1 MTIIVKFIYKMST
14 ILNCRCVKCNTQ
26 TLIHKV
32 FTSVGGSEGEIYM
45 NEIVIKHNGIE
56 YTKEDIIK
64 ILDLVLEITG
74 ERV

>member
-1 MTIIVKFIYKMST
+1 
-14 ILNCRCVKCNTQ
+14 
-26 TLIHKV
+26 
-32 FTSVGGSEGEIYM
+32 M
-45 NEIVIKHNGIE
+45 NEIVIEHNGIE